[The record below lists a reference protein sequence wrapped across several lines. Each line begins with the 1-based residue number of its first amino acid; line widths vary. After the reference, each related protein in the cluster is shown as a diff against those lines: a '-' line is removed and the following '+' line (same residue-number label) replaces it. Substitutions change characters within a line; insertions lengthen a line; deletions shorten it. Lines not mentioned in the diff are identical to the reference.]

1 MRTDVILIDGKE
13 YHVSIIVEQR
23 SNSRAS
29 IGKRGVMIRL
39 PRDMPR
45 EMIARDIL
53 RMKKWAMDKLR
64 DRLKNTKDKPIELSK
79 GTRTYSHGDAF
90 SIAGED
96 YKIMLSFFDKQSSS
110 VRIVENTIFFSLS
123 NRISEETKNQHI
135 SVLLSRIMAKKKK
148 NFMANKVKMLN
159 EKHFHFTIGKIFLK
173 YNTSNWG
180 SCSSS
185 NNINLSTRLLF
196 APDDVIDYVCIHELA
211 HVQEKN
217 HSATFWA
224 LVEKAMP
231 NYKEK
236 KQWLRDNTNK
246 CWF

>member
-1 MRTDVILIDGKE
+1 MRTDKIVVDGKE
-13 YHVSIIVEQR
+13 HTVLIIIEQR
-23 SNSRAS
+23 TSCRVS
-29 IGKRGVMIRL
+29 IGKKGVIIRM

-45 EMIARDIL
+45 DVMARDIL
-53 RMKKWAMDKLR
+53 RMKKWAGDKIR
-64 DRLKNTKDKPIELSK
+64 DRMKNVKDKPIERYK
-79 GTRTYSHGDAF
+79 GARKYNHGDVF

-96 YKIMLSFFDKQSSS
+96 YKIMLSVCDKQSSAG
-110 VRIVENTIFFSLS
+110 RIVENTIFFSLS
-123 NRISEETKNQHI
+123 NRIDEETKNNHV
-135 SVLLSRIMAKKKK
+135 SVLLSRIMAKRKK
-148 NFMANKVKMLN
+148 NFMTNKVNILN
-159 EKHFHFTIGKIFLK
+159 EKHFNFTIRKIFLK

-180 SCSSS
+180 SCSRS

-217 HSATFWA
+217 HAPAFWA

-236 KQWLRDNTNK
+236 KQWLRDNTDK